1 MEYIGKTAIM
11 YALAAGEFEE
21 KIKKTAEENGFKMIK
36 GKVGSMSTEKIFAA
50 VETAAQRE
58 GMIRKDFYRDTHAL
72 YHAILD
78 AFIGICRGQLGLGNM
93 LRTVGL
99 IFTVVRGPRSTEQR
113 EDGEWLAVVLYGT
126 IGAPIKG
133 YEHETIGLGLNHL

>member
-1 MEYIGKTAIM
+1 MDYIGKTALM
-11 YALAAGEFEE
+11 YALADSDLEAEVKKAAE
-21 KIKKTAEENGFKMIK
+21 KKGYKLLK

-58 GMIRKDFYRDTHAL
+58 GLIRKDFYRDTHSL
-72 YHAILD
+72 YHATLD
-78 AFIGICRGQLGLGNM
+78 AVIGICRGQFGLGNM

-99 IFTVVRGPRSTEQR
+99 IFTIVRGPRTTEQL

>member
-11 YALAAGEFEE
+11 YALANGEREE
-21 KIKKTAEENGFKMIK
+21 QVKEMAEKNGFRLIK
-36 GKVGSMSTEKIFAA
+36 GKVGSMNTEKLFAA
-50 VETAAQRE
+50 VETASQRE
-58 GMIRKDFYRDTHAL
+58 GLIRKDYYRDTHSL
-72 YHAILD
+72 YHATLD
-78 AFIGICRGQLGLGNM
+78 AVIGICRGQVGLGNM

-99 IFTVVRGPRSTEQR
+99 IFTVARGPRTTEQLA
-113 EDGEWLAVVLYGT
+113 DGEWLAVVLYGT

>member
-1 MEYIGKTAIM
+1 MEQIGRTAIM
-11 YALAAGEFEE
+11 YALAEGDLEAQ
-21 KIKKTAEENGFKMIK
+21 IKKTAEINGFVMIK

-58 GMIRKDFYRDTHAL
+58 GLISKDYYRDTHAL
-72 YHAILD
+72 YHAILE
-78 AFIGICRGQLGLGNM
+78 AFNGICRGQLGLGGM

-99 IFTVVRGPRSTEQR
+99 IFTVVKGPRTSEQL
-113 EDGEWLAVVLYGT
+113 EDGSWLAVVLYGT
-126 IGAPIKG
+126 IGAPVKG

>member
-1 MEYIGKTAIM
+1 MESIGKNAIM
-11 YALAAGEFEE
+11 YALADGELEE
-21 KIKKTAEENGFKMIK
+21 QFKKTAENNGYKLIK

-58 GMIRKDFYRDTHAL
+58 GLIREDYYRDTHAL

-78 AFIGICRGQLGLGNM
+78 AFVGICRGQLGLGNM

-99 IFTVVRGPRSTEQR
+99 IFTVARGPRNIEHR

-126 IGAPIKG
+126 IGAPVKG

>member
-1 MEYIGKTAIM
+1 MESIGKKALM
-11 YALAAGEFEE
+11 YALSDGELEE
-21 KIKKTAEENGFKMIK
+21 QIKESAETNGFKMIK

-58 GMIRKDFYRDTHAL
+58 GLVRGEHYRDTHAL

-78 AFIGICRGQLGLGNM
+78 AFVGICRGQLGLGNM

-99 IFTVVRGPRSTEQR
+99 IFTVVRGPRTSDNR
-113 EDGEWLAVVLYGT
+113 DDGEWLAVVLYGT

>member
-1 MEYIGKTAIM
+1 MELIGKTAIM
-11 YALAAGEFEE
+11 YVLADGSLEE
-21 KIKKTAEENGFKMIK
+21 EIKKNAEQKGFQLIK
-36 GKVGSMSTEKIFAA
+36 GRVGSMSTEKIFAA

-58 GMIRKDFYRDTHAL
+58 GLISKDYYRDTHAL
-72 YHAILD
+72 YHAILE
-78 AFIGICRGQLGLGNM
+78 AFSGICRGQLGLGDI

-99 IFTVVRGPRSTEQR
+99 MFAVVKGPRTSEQR

-133 YEHETIGLGLNHL
+133 YEHETIGLGMNHL

>member
-1 MEYIGKTAIM
+1 MEAIGKTAIL
-11 YALAAGEFEE
+11 YALADPGSEE
-21 KIKKTAEENGFKMIK
+21 EIRTKAQQKGYTLIK
-36 GKVGSMSTEKIFAA
+36 GKVGSMNTEKIFAA

-58 GMIRKDFYRDTHAL
+58 GLIRKDYYRDTHAL
-72 YHAILD
+72 YHATLD
-78 AFIGICRGQLGLGNM
+78 AFVGICRGQLGLGNM

-99 IFTVVRGPRSTEQR
+99 IFTVVRGPRTTEQV
-113 EDGEWLAVVLYGT
+113 EDGEWLAVVLYGM

>member
-1 MEYIGKTAIM
+1 MESIGKTAIM
-11 YALAAGEFEE
+11 YALSADELEE
-21 KIKKTAEENGFKMIK
+21 QIKITAESSGFLLIK

-58 GMIRKDFYRDTHAL
+58 GLIRKDCYRDTHAL

-78 AFIGICRGQLGLGNM
+78 AFVGICRGQLGLGNM

-113 EDGEWLAVVLYGT
+113 EDGDWLAVVLYGT
-126 IGAPIKG
+126 IGAPVKG
-133 YEHETIGLGLNHL
+133 YEHETIGLGINHL

>member
-1 MEYIGKTAIM
+1 MAYIGKTAII
-11 YALAAGEFEE
+11 YALAEADQDEE
-21 KIKKTAEENGFKMIK
+21 LKAEAEKKGYALIK

-58 GMIRKDFYRDTHAL
+58 SLIRKDYYRDTHAL
-72 YHAILD
+72 YHATLD
-78 AFIGICRGQLGLGNM
+78 AYVSICRGQLGLGNM

-99 IFTVVRGPRSTEQR
+99 IFTVARGPRTTDQVG
-113 EDGEWLAVVLYGT
+113 DGEWLAVVLYGM
-126 IGAPIKG
+126 IGAPVRG

>member
-11 YALAAGEFEE
+11 YALADGEFEE

>member
-1 MEYIGKTAIM
+1 MELIGKTALI
-11 YALAAGEFEE
+11 YALADGDLEE
-21 KIKKTAEENGFKMIK
+21 QVKAEAEKNGFKLIK
-36 GKVGSMSTEKIFAA
+36 GKVGSMNTEKIFAA
-50 VETAAQRE
+50 VETASQRE
-58 GMIRKDFYRDTHAL
+58 GLIRKDYYRDTHAL

-78 AFIGICRGQLGLGNM
+78 AFVGICRGQLGLGNM

-99 IFTVVRGPRSTEQR
+99 LFTVVRGPRSTEQV

>member
-1 MEYIGKTAIM
+1 MELIGKTAIM
-11 YALAAGEFEE
+11 YALTDGALEE
-21 KIKKTAEENGFKMIK
+21 QVRMMAEKNGYRLIK
-36 GKVGSMSTEKIFAA
+36 GRVGSMSTEKIFAA

-58 GMIRKDFYRDTHAL
+58 GMIRKDYYRDAHAL

-78 AFIGICRGQLGLGNM
+78 AFVGICRGQLGLGNM

-99 IFTVVRGPRSTEQR
+99 IFTVVRGPRSTEQL

-126 IGAPIKG
+126 IGAPVKG